1 MSGQES
7 RPLGAAL
14 VFIPA
19 VWAGML
25 IGVSLIATPVKFT
38 APSLEFGPALDV
50 GRVTFTFFSR
60 VEWGAAAA
68 LVLAILLAR
77 FPAWAVGVA
86 SALVACLVAQGA
98 WLLPV
103 LGERVAAVLAG
114 TPEPASVHHTVYGA
128 LEAVKLLLL
137 ATFAVVAFRKLRPR
151 G

>member
-1 MSGQES
+1 MPELQG

-14 VFIPA
+14 TLIPA

-50 GRVTFTFFSR
+50 GRVTFTLFSR
-60 VEWGAAAA
+60 IEWGAAAA
-68 LVLAILLAR
+68 LVLAVMLAR
-77 FPAWAVGVA
+77 FPAWAVAVA
-86 SALVACLVAQGA
+86 SALVACLIAQGA

-103 LGERVAAVLAG
+103 LSDRVAAVLAG
-114 TPEPASVHHTVYGA
+114 APEPASAHHTVYGA

-137 ATFAVVAFRKLRPR
+137 ATFTVVGFRKLRPR